1 MLTGG
6 FIADKTTRH
15 GDVAAI
21 GFGATA
27 TLVLVAGLVPLGPV
41 ALVAAMAAAG
51 FLSGM
56 IMPSRDMMVRAAAP
70 PGAEG
75 RVFGIVSTGFNIGG
89 TLGPLLFGALMDAG
103 LPVLV
108 FVISAG
114 FMLATSAMALT
125 GERHTRRLVVN

>member
-1 MLTGG
+1 M
-6 FIADKTTRH
+6 
-15 GDVAAI
+15 AAL

-27 TLVLVAGLVPLGPV
+27 SLVLLAGMVPLAPFG
-41 ALVAAMAAAG
+41 LVAAMAAAG

-89 TLGPLLFGALMDAG
+89 TVGPLLFGALMDAG

-108 FVISAG
+108 FGISAG
-114 FMLATSAMALT
+114 FMLATAVLALM
-125 GERHTRRLVVN
+125 GERHTRRLVVG